1 MHLVSAPYNII
12 LLGITLIVYHIPI
25 MSFFI
30 GGACIVSELSA
41 QGGVNEKTQHKY
53 ANIKK
58 NTKI

>member
-1 MHLVSAPYNII
+1 
-12 LLGITLIVYHIPI
+12 

-30 GGACIVSELSA
+30 SGACIVSELSA

-58 NTKI
+58 TIKYSGKTYFSFYIRKNVLYIKQ

>member
-1 MHLVSAPYNII
+1 
-12 LLGITLIVYHIPI
+12 

-58 NTKI
+58 KYKNIVEKHISHFT

>member
-1 MHLVSAPYNII
+1 
-12 LLGITLIVYHIPI
+12 

-41 QGGVNEKTQHKY
+41 QGGVNEKIQHKY

-58 NTKI
+58 TKNIVEKHISHFT